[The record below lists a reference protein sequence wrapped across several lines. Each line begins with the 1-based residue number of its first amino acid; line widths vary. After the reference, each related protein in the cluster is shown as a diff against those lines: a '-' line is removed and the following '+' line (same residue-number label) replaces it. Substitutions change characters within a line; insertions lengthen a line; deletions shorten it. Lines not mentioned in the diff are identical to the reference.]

1 MNWAVPPL
9 GRVCALGRTCD
20 CEVWGVVVGQEGV
33 WQEEGWGR
41 VGLVV
46 GLGVARRKR
55 ANGRCS
61 FLAAVKMASPL
72 SRQ

>member
-9 GRVCALGRTCD
+9 GRVCALRRTCD

-33 WQEEGWGR
+33 WQEEGWRR